1 MTIEGVLTHPRHLFV
16 TFTTRQRATPIMT
29 STNTRS
35 LRASQ
40 LTLTDFVD
48 MLEDAAANAVHV
60 VFAETEYALPLVRE
74 AIARLVSDPM
84 SGRVQALLTEH
95 APHVARLATSV
106 HAGSTFSVDNRRRI
120 VRASAADAVKRRV
133 KNNVVMLD
141 AGGSNPM
148 RRIVE
153 TACFLREG
161 DVLVLT
167 NVGSS
172 ALRTYRNRILDFA
185 ETGVLW
191 ALGSLSPV
199 VSLPPR
205 VTVVVL
211 EGCAVT
217 SHIDERGMVSSR

>member
-1 MTIEGVLTHPRHLFV
+1 MHPRHLFV
-16 TFTTRQRATPIMT
+16 TFTNQTESRPIMT
-29 STNTRS
+29 TNTRS

-40 LTLTDFVD
+40 MLITDFVY
-48 MLEDAAANAVHV
+48 LVSGAADREVHV
-60 VFAETEYALPLVRE
+60 VFSETEYALPLVRE

-95 APHVARLATSV
+95 APQYAHLVPGDL

-120 VRASAADAVKRRV
+120 IRASAADPVQRRV

-141 AGGSNPM
+141 ARGSNPM
-148 RRIVE
+148 QRIVE

-167 NVGSS
+167 NVGSC
-172 ALRTYRNRILDFA
+172 AVRPYRNRILDFA

-191 ALGSLSPV
+191 ASGSLSPV
-199 VSLPPR
+199 LNLPPR

-211 EGCAVT
+211 EGYAVT

>member
-1 MTIEGVLTHPRHLFV
+1 MT
-16 TFTTRQRATPIMT
+16 
-29 STNTRS
+29 TNTRS

-40 LTLTDFVD
+40 LTLADVVY
-48 MLEDAAANAVHV
+48 MLEDAAVHAVHV

-95 APHVARLATSV
+95 APHVAHLV
-106 HAGSTFSVDNRRRI
+106 PGDLHAGSTFSVDNRRRI
-120 VRASAADAVKRRV
+120 IRASTADPVQRRV

-167 NVGSS
+167 NVGSW
-172 ALRTYRNRILDFA
+172 AVRTYRNRILDFA

-199 VSLPPR
+199 VTMPPR